1 MSPSHPVDAAML
13 AYLLPSRPSSG
24 RAALVAALVVL
35 CLVIGVAPVGAAEP
49 GVAAAAPLAFLNDV
63 IGNRARM
70 IQIACV
76 IGAIGIFW
84 LTRAIK

>member
-1 MSPSHPVDAAML
+1 MFA
-13 AYLLPSRPSSG
+13 LLFPSRPLRG
-24 RAALVAALVVL
+24 RAAIVAALVVL
-35 CLVIGVAPVGAAEP
+35 CCVICVAPVGAAEP
-49 GVAAAAPLAFLNDV
+49 GVAAAAPLAFLND
-63 IGNRARM
+63 IISNRARM